1 MHPKPGT
8 TAAMTDEE
16 VVAAFEVHLEAE
28 RGMSSHTVRAYCGDV
43 RHVLGFARRRG
54 LTWDQVELP
63 LLRGWLAS
71 MISGGLARA
80 TIARRGAAVRAFYAW
95 AAREGA
101 IAADPAV
108 RLITAQP
115 GATLPVALGV
125 PSAAAMLDAA
135 RETASDDDPLALRDW
150 AAVELLYATG
160 VRVGELVGADV
171 GDVDHASRLLRVMGK
186 GAKERVV
193 PFGVPAA
200 RAVTRWLEVGRPRLA
215 TATSGPALLL
225 GTRGQRIDQRQV
237 RTLVHRAAR
246 RAGVEDIAPHGLR
259 HTAATHLL
267 QGGSDLRSVQEVL
280 GHATLATTQ
289 RYTHVSADR
298 LRQSYLQA
306 HPRA

>member
-1 MHPKPGT
+1 MHPAPGIA
-8 TAAMTDEE
+8 AAMTGEA

-28 RGMSSHTVRAYCGDV
+28 RGMSAHTVRAYGGDV

-54 LTWDQVELP
+54 LTWDQVDLP
-63 LLRGWLAS
+63 LLRSWLAS
-71 MISGGLARA
+71 MVNAGLARA

-101 IAADPAV
+101 VGIDPAA
-108 RLITAQP
+108 RLVTAQP
-115 GATLPVALGV
+115 AAALPVALGV

-135 RETASDDDPLALRDW
+135 RDAAVGDDALALRDW
-150 AAVELLYATG
+150 ATVELLYATG

-171 GDVDHASRLLRVMGK
+171 GDVDQASRLLHVLGK

-193 PFGVPAA
+193 PFGVPAG
-200 RAVTRWLEVGRPRLA
+200 RAVARWLEVGRPRLA
-215 TATSGPALLL
+215 IPTSGPALLL
-225 GTRGQRIDQRQV
+225 GIRGQRIDQRQV